1 MSRPRKGQGPPRYVG
16 VDPGQKG
23 FICVVDERCEIVA
36 MWPIPYLEKRVDTA
50 KLSKMFK
57 ALMIRNVRF
66 VYLEEQHAFHRE
78 GPAGAFTNGDGFGC
92 LRTAL
97 AMTGL
102 RHEIIKPE
110 VWKRNAE
117 IPVPNVP
124 KAKLPPKPVLK
135 GTTKK
140 AKAKLAAWK
149 KKCKTITDR
158 RSRAVTA
165 KRKEL
170 SCRKAQS
177 LQPGYDFRSSARAK
191 KPHDGKCEAFLLA
204 REAWKLERRANPRSR
219 R

>member
-1 MSRPRKGQGPPRYVG
+1 MGKGPPRFVG
-16 VDPGQKG
+16 IDPGQKG
-23 FICVVDERCEIVA
+23 FVCVVDERCEIVA
-36 MWPIPYLEKRVDTA
+36 MWPIPYLEKRLDTSRMG
-50 KLSKMFK
+50 KIFK
-57 ALMIRNVRF
+57 ALMLCNTRF

-78 GPAGAFTNGDGFGC
+78 GPAGAFTNGDGFGV
-92 LRTAL
+92 LRGQL

-110 VWKRNAE
+110 VWKRTAE
-117 IPVPNVP
+117 IPVPNIP
-124 KAKLPPKPVLK
+124 KAKLPPKP
-135 GTTKK
+135 TTKK
-140 AKAKLAAWK
+140 ALAKWK

-177 LQPGYDFRSSARAK
+177 LQPGYDFRSSSRAT

-204 REAWKLERRANPRSR
+204 REAWKLERREHPRR
-219 R
+219 RR